1 MVRASLLAVRML
13 LTGTRTEIAYEKLR
27 GLPRS
32 FAHEA
37 GQNALAGTVPER
49 SKDDGFEVATFA
61 GGCFWGTELHFMR
74 VPGVK
79 STCVGYTQG
88 KLQKPTYKEVCS
100 GRSGHT
106 EACQLLFDPTEV
118 SYKELCETLLGT
130 VDPTAENRVGN
141 DFGTQYRHGIYAHS
155 DAQLEAAEGV
165 VRKLQQTLKRPIVT
179 EVRRASVFW
188 PAEQEHQ
195 QYLNMGGRNGNGQS
209 AVKGCTE
216 KVRCYG

>member
-1 MVRASLLAVRML
+1 MGIIWNAGDVKLSVFGTETCSISSSGMVRASLLAVRML

-79 STCVGYTQG
+79 STCVGYTKYMPTMVFESTDAG
-88 KLQKPTYKEVCS
+88 KS
-100 GRSGHT
+100 
-106 EACQLLFDPTEV
+106 DPSSTDV
-118 SYKELCETLLGT
+118 L
-130 VDPTAENRVGN
+130 
-141 DFGTQYRHGIYAHS
+141 
-155 DAQLEAAEGV
+155 
-165 VRKLQQTLKRPIVT
+165 RP
-179 EVRRASVFW
+179 
-188 PAEQEHQ
+188 
-195 QYLNMGGRNGNGQS
+195 
-209 AVKGCTE
+209 
-216 KVRCYG
+216 